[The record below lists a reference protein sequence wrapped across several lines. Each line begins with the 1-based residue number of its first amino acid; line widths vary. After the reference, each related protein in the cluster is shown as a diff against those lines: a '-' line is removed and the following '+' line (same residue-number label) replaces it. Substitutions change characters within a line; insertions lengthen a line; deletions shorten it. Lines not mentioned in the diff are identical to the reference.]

1 MFQCN
6 HFVFLP
12 STAFL
17 CLLSSKPNLMH
28 LGLELVPADL
38 MDFDILLSTTL
49 AYLAEAAKLFCK
61 RISKNRV
68 TQRDVE
74 GNF

>member
-1 MFQCN
+1 
-6 HFVFLP
+6 
-12 STAFL
+12 
-17 CLLSSKPNLMH
+17 MH